1 MQGTFEDPE
10 YGICLNCSEHFNC
23 RSCNQDGCLV
33 CDNGYLPFNGRC
45 VNWLFK
51 KLEKNN
57 IISIILMGCTHS
69 QQFLEVNLD

>member
-45 VNWLFK
+45 VN
-51 KLEKNN
+51 
-57 IISIILMGCTHS
+57 
-69 QQFLEVNLD
+69 